1 MSNAT
6 DIVLEASPE
15 LSEAAPA
22 KINLA
27 LHVTGQRTDGYHLL
41 DTLAVFTCFADRV
54 TVAPAK
60 ADTFTVAG
68 PFSVGVPV
76 GADNLVIRARDLL
89 RRLADRPCPPVAL
102 ALEKNIPAA
111 SGIGGGSSDAAAAI
125 RALARHWHLD
135 LSAET
140 LAAAALSLGDDLPMC
155 LAARPLIA
163 RGIGEAIAPVPFMAP
178 LHMVLVNPRIEIP
191 TPSVFSALTRRD
203 GAPLPPLPDPV
214 DLPALLD
221 WLPET
226 RNDLEPAARSIAP
239 EISQALDALRA
250 HRSAFTRMSGSGAT
264 CFGLFAS
271 HKAAEEAAHAIAAA
285 HPSWYVEATTTI
297 EKAHA
302 HVAH

>member
-27 LHVTGQRTDGYHLL
+27 LHVTGQRADGYHLL
-41 DTLAVFTCFADRV
+41 ETLAVFTRFADRV
-54 TVAPAK
+54 TVAPAR
-60 ADTFTVAG
+60 ADTFAVDG
-68 PFSVGVPV
+68 PFATGVPV
-76 GADNLVIRARDLL
+76 GSDNLVIRARDLL
-89 RRLADRPCPPVAL
+89 RRLAHKPCPPVAL

-140 LAAAALSLGDDLPMC
+140 LAAAALSLGADLPMC

-163 RGIGEAIAPVPFMAP
+163 RGIGEAIAPVPLMAP
-178 LHMVLVNPRIEIP
+178 LHMVLVNPRIEVA

-214 DLPALLD
+214 HLPALLD

-226 RNDLEPAARSIAP
+226 RNDLEPAATALVPVIANLL
-239 EISQALDALRA
+239 AALRHEGA
-250 HRSAFTRMSGSGAT
+250 SFVRMSGSGAT
-264 CFGLFAS
+264 CFGVFADAGS
-271 HKAAEEAAHAIAAA
+271 AASAAA
-285 HPSWYVEATTTI
+285 VIGRHEPGWFVTATRTGS
-297 EKAHA
+297 AP
-302 HVAH
+302 

>member
-6 DIVLEASPE
+6 DIVLEASPG

-27 LHVTGQRTDGYHLL
+27 LHVTGRRADGYHLL

-54 TVAPAK
+54 AVAPAK

-68 PFSVGVPV
+68 PFAAGVPV

-89 RRLADRPCPPVAL
+89 RQLADRPCPPVAL

-140 LAAAALSLGDDLPMC
+140 LAAAALSLGADLPMC

-214 DLPALLD
+214 ELPALLD

-226 RNDLEPAARSIAP
+226 RNDLEPAAT
-239 EISQALDALRA
+239 ALVPVIGDLLAALRHEGA
-250 HRSAFTRMSGSGAT
+250 SFVRMSGSGAT
-264 CFGLFAS
+264 CFGLFAD
-271 HKAAEEAAHAIAAA
+271 AASAASAAA
-285 HPSWYVEATTTI
+285 AIGRHEPGWFVTATRTGS
-297 EKAHA
+297 AP
-302 HVAH
+302 